1 MKQVQQILEL
11 ILALA
16 GCFFRKKRSKAA
28 RPQDPPVPHPP
39 FDGDEADRGNTC
51 PVRIDP
57 DPGEAT
63 ATRAANLLGW
73 CLIVTAATAWYYNHL
88 Y

>member
-1 MKQVQQILEL
+1 
-11 ILALA
+11 
-16 GCFFRKKRSKAA
+16 
-28 RPQDPPVPHPP
+28 VPHPP

-73 CLIVTAATAWYYNHL
+73 CLIVTAATAWYINHL
-88 Y
+88 V